1 ASEIGAELKRHGFA
15 PQILQDKRDALR
27 AAFAEDAAV
36 IVLDRLLLGEDSLE
50 LVETMRKRGVVAP
63 IVIISASE
71 SAEERIRGLRAGA
84 DDYLVKPFA
93 LGELMARIDAI
104 ARRLGDNRATR
115 LKAGP
120 LEMDLIEQSVRRD
133 GRPIELLP
141 REFKILEY
149 FMRHP
154 GEVVTREALLEHVW
168 RYRSVRLTNTVDV
181 HLSNLRRKLD
191 VGADRPLIVNKRRAG
206 FVLRTD

>member
-1 ASEIGAELKRHGFA
+1 VAVL
-15 PQILQDKRDALR
+15 PQTPR
-27 AAFAEDAAV
+27 
-36 IVLDRLLLGEDSLE
+36 
-50 LVETMRKRGVVAP
+50 RKRGVVAP